1 MMVNCDKY
9 FIEELQKQGYAL
21 DYKTIRE
28 IYKRSRENLILL
40 RKKARKF
47 LETGK
52 FYAWDYDNSK
62 YVEISREE
70 YDRRYAEKI
79 LKKGKANG

>member
-1 MMVNCDKY
+1 VMMNCDRY
-9 FIEELQKQGYAL
+9 FVEELQRQGYKL
-21 DYKTIRE
+21 DYKTITD
-28 IYKRSRENLILL
+28 IYKKSRENPILL

-47 LETGK
+47 LEPGK

-70 YDRRYAEKI
+70 YDRRYAEKM
-79 LKKGKANG
+79 LRKGKANG